1 MAGKKREGAIKHWTL
16 PVLGHLKGQL
26 GPKKHRGL
34 LKYVSILYESIN
46 VIQQQIPTA
55 LII

>member
-16 PVLGHLKGQL
+16 PVLGHLRGQL
-26 GPKKHRGL
+26 GSKKHGGL
-34 LKYVSILYESIN
+34 LKYISILNKTIT
-46 VIQQQIPTA
+46 VIQQQYPTA